1 MSWFKLWMFLHI
13 MAAIVAF
20 GPTFVFPM
28 IAAAG
33 RRDPRHA
40 PFASAVSMAI
50 SERVTLPLAA
60 TMAASGI
67 GLIVTGRIDFF
78 GSAWLVA
85 SVALYVLALVY
96 SFFVQRP
103 TGLRMLEV
111 LRSVPPGPRPE
122 GQGPPPE
129 LATVGRRMKIGG
141 MLLTLAVI
149 AITLLMVWQPGGT
162 SLR

>member
-1 MSWFKLWMFLHI
+1 MSWFELWMFLHI

-28 IAAAG
+28 ISAAA
-33 RRDPRHA
+33 RKDPKHA
-40 PFASAVSMAI
+40 AFASAISLAI
-50 SERVTLPLAA
+50 SERVTLPLAVS
-60 TMAASGI
+60 MAVSGI

-85 SVALYVLALVY
+85 SVILYVLAVLY

-111 LRSVPPGPRPE
+111 LRSMPPGPPPE

-129 LATVGRRMKIGG
+129 IAALGSRMKIGG
-141 MLLTLAVI
+141 MLLTVAVV
-149 AITLLMVWQPGGT
+149 AIVLLMVWQPGGT
-162 SLR
+162 SFR